1 MIQVPARVARQN
13 CMTTSHQLV
22 RAQRIA
28 ESIVGPAEWK
38 GAEAPITCPGI
49 HLHTKPNAPT
59 DCKVVCAPAPLDGGV
74 LAPGI
79 YCHHK
84 SCRAEVG
91 KLSYRLRSALGHG
104 VTGLRGALAPRSAA
118 GRTPRPRMIE
128 PEFDPGKLNAIA
140 GRLSGVNESW
150 FARRSKLPVDA
161 QTPGTFLQQL
171 YAPGEHVII
180 FDEFIS
186 QGQDVWHHSGE
197 HIPPY
202 DPQRFRTG
210 KPRGVWFLCNPVTGQ
225 FVPDGNLKGDGTPH
239 LTRRSWRTITSWR
252 YLVLESDQ
260 ADPLQWLSAVAQL
273 PLRIVAIY
281 TSGGKSIH
289 VLVRLDASSKQDW
302 DAQAAQIKPIVIPL
316 GADPGA
322 ISGVRLTRLPC
333 CERLGTD
340 DRDGAFVPYSE
351 PRLQKLLY
359 LNPTLDSTPICELE
373 ELR

>member
-1 MIQVPARVARQN
+1 
-13 CMTTSHQLV
+13 MTTSHQLV

-128 PEFDPGKLNAIA
+128 PEFDPGKLATIA
-140 GRLSGVNESW
+140 GKLPGVDEHW
-150 FARRSKLPVDA
+150 LARPSKLPVDA
-161 QTPGTFLQQL
+161 QTIGTFLQQL
-171 YAPGEHVII
+171 YAPGERVII
-180 FDEFIS
+180 FDEFKS
-186 QGQDVWHHSGE
+186 QGQDVWQHDGD

-202 DPQRFRTG
+202 EPQRFRAG
-210 KPRGVWFLCNPVTGQ
+210 KLRGVWFLCNPVTGES
-225 FVPDGNLKGDGTPH
+225 VADGNLNEDGTPH
-239 LTRRSWRTITSWR
+239 LTRRSWRTITAWR
-252 YLVLESDQ
+252 YLVLESDE
-260 ADPLQWLSAVAQL
+260 ANPALWLAALAQL
-273 PLRIVAIY
+273 PLPISAIY

-289 VLVRLDASSKQDW
+289 ALVRLDARSKKDW
-302 DAQAAQIKPIVIPL
+302 DAQAAEIKPIVIPL

-340 DRDGAFVPYSE
+340 DKNRSYLPYPE
-351 PRLQKLLY
+351 PRMQKLLY
-359 LNPTLDSTPICELE
+359 LNPTPDSTPICELE
-373 ELR
+373 VLR